1 MSRSTYERRVRLAS
15 EAATWGVG
23 AILLGTAALPTT
35 DPASRVGLLVSSL
48 LLFVFAVFWFH
59 LIPEPWLGRLRF
71 ATGTAITQ
79 IIAAILLVLTG
90 GGDSRYFSYYL
101 LPTLATA
108 FGMRLSGTIVTGIVA
123 VVGYVTILVTDTVL
137 RADATA
143 LDIGI
148 VRTLALVASIAMVSL
163 ISRTMQDAR
172 IAMQTQREELSA
184 RNRELEVA
192 RNTTLALARVRE
204 LHDLVRVIY
213 SAASGAIGTDRLFL
227 FASPPNFG
235 APRRN
240 RQGRLTDEAPR
251 GHARPRGRALARD
264 R

>member
-143 LDIGI
+143 LDIADSEHDQG
-148 VRTLALVASIAMVSL
+148 S
-163 ISRTMQDAR
+163 Q
-172 IAMQTQREELSA
+172 
-184 RNRELEVA
+184 
-192 RNTTLALARVRE
+192 RVRE
-204 LHDLVRVIY
+204 RYGFGAGLFMPLMHRSEVVGVMAMSSPVIRHWTPAEIRLAEVIAEA
-213 SAASGAIGTDRLFL
+213 SAAAVASSLAFDALRVETD
-227 FASPPNFG
+227 
-235 APRRN
+235 
-240 RQGRLTDEAPR
+240 
-251 GHARPRGRALARD
+251 
-264 R
+264 